1 MELRRQHRIGAVLW
15 CVGLSIALI
24 WGGFRWVHTEAVG
37 IGFSPPVQVAPLE
50 AGRLS
55 ALQVGLHDVVRADD
69 VVATIDPRVIEA
81 ERELAQATLLATR
94 DRLGIELATESRRF
108 AESAEGS
115 MLTRAQLRAAIR
127 EDEAT
132 LKTLQERLSIEQG
145 LVSRGAVSGLTAD
158 DVQWQMEVVA
168 ERLRAN
174 RQALS
179 IADAAAA
186 NAEHRNADAPGLNQW
201 EMMAAARAVELVE
214 RRRELYAL
222 TAGIDGHVTNIYAS
236 PGSMVSEGYPVLEVR
251 SVATRDVVAY
261 VSPAQVPRLLPGAE
275 VTVVRAS
282 GEALSGHLM
291 SIGGTPQMLPLPL
304 WPWPQYPKFGVPV
317 RIELDQ
323 GAVAPDEPVRV
334 RL

>member
-1 MELRRQHRIGAVLW
+1 MGLSRQHRIGAVLW
-15 CVGLSIALI
+15 GVGFCIAI
-24 WGGFRWVHTEAVG
+24 VWGGTRWFSTDAVG
-37 IGFSPPVQVAPLE
+37 IGFGPPVQVAPLE
-50 AGRLS
+50 AGRL
-55 ALQVGLHDVVRADD
+55 LELKVGLHEVVKADD

-81 ERELAQATLLATR
+81 ERDLAQATLLATR

-132 LKTLQERLSIEQG
+132 LKTLQERLSIEQN

-158 DVQWQMEVVA
+158 DVQWQMEIVQ

-174 RQALS
+174 RQALA
-179 IADAAAA
+179 IADEAAA

-201 EMMAAARAVELVE
+201 EMMAAARAVDLVE
-214 RRRELYAL
+214 RRLELYTL
-222 TAGIDGHVTNIYAS
+222 TAGIDGHVTNIYAQ

-251 SVATRDVVAY
+251 SIATRDVVAY
-261 VSPAQVPRLLPGAE
+261 VSPAQVSHLVPGAE
-275 VTVVRAS
+275 ATVVRAS
-282 GEALSGHLM
+282 GEKLTGHLM
-291 SIGGTPQMLPLPL
+291 YIGGTPQMLPLPL
-304 WPWPQYPKFGVPV
+304 WPWPQYPTFGVPV
-317 RIELDQ
+317 RIELDN